1 MEIHRLFEF
10 ATDHIRPGQLHST
23 HRTRRDVDDAH
34 TACHFR
40 HVVDRQRQFSSAG
53 SRAPVASRS
62 RYCPDACRAPS
73 HANPRATTHV

>member
-1 MEIHRLFEF
+1 MEIRRLFEF
-10 ATDHIRPGQLHST
+10 ATDHTRPASC
-23 HRTRRDVDDAH
+23 TRH
-34 TACHFR
+34 IETGEMSMTPTTACHFR

-53 SRAPVASRS
+53 SSAPVTTRS